1 MCCRGGGRCCRSCC
15 CGSLC
20 IYHNRAGHN
29 VIVLAVLRGELPCQ
43 GVLSSDQFLELADDL
58 RCTLG
63 AVLAD
68 AQPQLFYQIT
78 LGVAVTVHGHFHCR
92 VSLCHQEM
100 QGQVCG
106 IAVFRGECKGHVLA
120 VCVHLCRLAGKLT
133 AVQLHAVQHGG
144 TSCNLD
150 GNAAYGICIF
160 HVILQ
165 VNFVHV
171 LTVNAL
177 DLRGRCGNLNQNR
190 FHRCRQF
197 HRLGSFCI
205 GFISQE
211 ILFAVL
217 AGPVFHVSGFGVSR
231 ILGIGFHERMT
242 ICYLF
247 RCVAESVFCQRRIAG
262 NRNFRQ
268 FVTVI
273 KCTLS
278 DACDT
283 LWNGDAG

>member
-1 MCCRGGGRCCRSCC
+1 M
-15 CGSLC
+15 
-20 IYHNRAGHN
+20 
-29 VIVLAVLRGELPCQ
+29 
-43 GVLSSDQFLELADDL
+43 
-58 RCTLG
+58 
-63 AVLAD
+63 
-68 AQPQLFYQIT
+68 
-78 LGVAVTVHGHFHCR
+78 GVAVHGHFHCR

-106 IAVFRGECKGHVLA
+106 VAVFRGKCKGHVLA
-120 VCVHLCRLAGKLT
+120 VRVHLCRLAGELA

-150 GNAAYGICIF
+150 GNFSHCIGIF

-177 DLRGRCGNLNQNR
+177 DLRGCCGNLNRNR

-197 HRLGSFCI
+197 HLFGSFCI
-205 GFISQE
+205 GFVRQE
-211 ILFAVL
+211 MLFAVL
-217 AGPVFHVSGFGVSR
+217 AGPVLHVSGFGVSR

-242 ICYLF
+242 IFYLF
-247 RCVAESVFCQRRIAG
+247 RCISESVFCQRRIAG

-268 FVTVI
+268 FI
-273 KCTLS
+273 AGRKCTIS

-283 LWNGDAG
+283 TWNLDAG